1 MSKINTNMA
10 AVTTLYHLTNKEG
23 SMNKALERISSGLRL
38 NHAVDDAAGASIVN
52 RMTSQIKGLEA
63 AIRNAADA
71 ISLTQTAEGSLEEVT
86 QILHRMRELS
96 VQAANGVYTG
106 QDRQA
111 INNEIVA
118 MQNELQRIAES
129 STFNGV
135 KMLNGDFQDTT
146 FQVGFQ
152 PNDTATLSIEDV
164 RPSGLGE
171 YILSTSNIDASTV
184 ATQSASVA
192 NKVTTAIT
200 AAEAP
205 SSTFPSIDNSPVT
218 GVLSNQLQA
227 FVTANTAGLTNGGWS
242 VAGTD
247 ASALSIDSSGVVT
260 VTGGSDF
267 ETKASYSF
275 DVVFT
280 TDTGATFE
288 EAVTLSITDLAEEVA
303 TIATPTVPAS
313 VKANDTF
320 TVSIGGTAV
329 TATIAADD
337 AAFTITKLQTAL
349 NAQIT
354 TLNTATPGTIDGT
367 FSVAS
372 NGTDLEFVFETE
384 GDIVNTSGNAGEV
397 SAISYNQA
405 VYNTGA
411 AASQTTVG
419 AVGTPEVQTIAG
431 PTLPA
436 AFAVGDI
443 VTVSV
448 EGIDVSHTVT
458 AAGAL
463 TVTQLATAL
472 NTANAAL
479 VPPAGWTFS
488 ATNGGADLTL
498 TQNTGAVVTANVS
511 QVKIDLAD
519 ADLAGQ
525 VAPAYTDGVAVA
537 LTTATNADRAGS
549 TVTSNLTT
557 LSVGESTQVIINPLN
572 IASPETTGVLSNAF
586 KTFVATNPAPPS
598 QANGGFSLSGADA
611 AKFDISQTGIITS
624 KAALDF
630 DTPGSAASSNL
641 YDLSV
646 TYTDGTSTLSET
658 IGLNIT
664 DDQNDAGYVSAAA
677 QPFLG
682 TSKSAVGSLIS
693 EVEDLTIYG
702 NVGTKVI
709 DINGGSSARDVV
721 TAVNA
726 VQGETGVYANAQT
739 RLNITFPDQAEALS
753 DTVSFK
759 LFGKNALEQVISGNV
774 DLGVVN
780 GRDASLRN
788 LADAVNSASGA
799 TGITAKVSTNGA
811 TLSLVSN
818 EGYDIVIEG
827 YAMSASTLDMNVSAA
842 NQDLESIGIQQAMQE
857 GSANKNSMRVSGV
870 VEFHSPYIFSVSTD
884 AVGNDGGG
892 LFQQIPGAAKLSSV
906 ADLNVLT
913 VANAQRM
920 LTAVDGALVRVDL
933 ERSDLGATMS
943 RMEHTIA
950 NLSNINLNTKAA
962 RSRIQDADI
971 AAETV
976 ELNRT
981 QVLSQA
987 AQAMLA
993 QANRTSQS
1001 ILSLLQG

>member
-171 YILSTSNIDASTV
+171 YILTTSNIDASTV
-184 ATQSASVA
+184 ASKSSIGTNYSTTLTATEGLAATFSATS
-192 NKVTTAIT
+192 
-200 AAEAP
+200 
-205 SSTFPSIDNSPVT
+205 
-218 GVLSNQLQA
+218 VLSNQLQT
-227 FVTANTAGLTNGGWS
+227 FVNANTAGSTNGGWS
-242 VAGTD
+242 VGGTD
-247 ASALSIDSSGVVT
+247 AGLVSISSTGTVTFSSGI
-260 VTGGSDF
+260 DY
-267 ETKASYSF
+267 ETKSSLSF

-280 TDTGATFE
+280 TASGDRFTDAVTINVTDDTATEAAQVEELALTFTPGGAAIAAGDTFVVTRGSETVTYTADATDVNGNANSIAAKVVAAINAANAAGTASFTAVQKTTGGASDHIIVITDDAPGAT
-288 EAVTLSITDLAEEVA
+288 VA
-303 TIATPTVPAS
+303 NAS
-313 VKANDTF
+313 F
-320 TVSIGGTAV
+320 
-329 TATIAADD
+329 TATIA
-337 AAFTITKLQTAL
+337 
-349 NAQIT
+349 
-354 TLNTATPGTIDGT
+354 
-367 FSVAS
+367 SVAS
-372 NGTDLEFVFETE
+372 MTGTQS
-384 GDIVNTSGNAGEV
+384 I
-397 SAISYNQA
+397 
-405 VYNTGA
+405 
-411 AASQTTVG
+411 TT
-419 AVGTPEVQTIAG
+419 
-431 PTLPA
+431 
-436 AFAVGDI
+436 
-443 VTVSV
+443 
-448 EGIDVSHTVT
+448 
-458 AAGAL
+458 AGAD
-463 TVTQLATAL
+463 TSATSTISNADRSAS
-472 NTANAAL
+472 TANA
-479 VPPAGWTFS
+479 
-488 ATNGGADLTL
+488 LT
-498 TQNTGAVVTANVS
+498 S
-511 QVKIDLAD
+511 I
-519 ADLAGQ
+519 
-525 VAPAYTDGVAVA
+525 
-537 LTTATNADRAGS
+537 
-549 TVTSNLTT
+549 
-557 LSVGESTQVIINPLN
+557 LSVEESTQVIIYPLN
-572 IASPETTGVLSNAF
+572 IASPETTGVLSDTF
-586 KTFVATNPAPPS
+586 KAFVAANPAPAS

-611 AKFDISQTGIITS
+611 AKFEISQTGVIKS
-624 KAALDF
+624 KAAIDF
-630 DTPGSAASSNL
+630 DNPGSAASSNK

-646 TYTDGTSTLSET
+646 TYTNGTSSLNEV
-658 IGLNIT
+658 IELNIT
-664 DDQNDAGYVSAAA
+664 NDANDANYVSAAA

-682 TSKSAVGSLIS
+682 TSKSAVASRIS
-693 EVEDLTIYG
+693 EVEDLTIFG

-721 TAVNA
+721 TAVNS

-739 RLNITFPDQAEALS
+739 RFNITFPDQAEALS

-759 LFGKNALEQVISGNV
+759 LFGKNGLEQVISGNV

-799 TGITAKVSTNGA
+799 TGVSAKVSTNGA
-811 TLSLVSN
+811 VLTLISN

-827 YAMSASTLDMNVSAA
+827 YAMSASTIDMNVSAA
-842 NQDLESIGIQQAMQE
+842 DREFNSIGIKQAMRE
-857 GSANKNSMRVSGV
+857 GSANNNSMRISGV
-870 VEFHSPYIFSVSTD
+870 VEFHSPYIFSVSTN
-884 AVGNDGGG
+884 ATGNDGGG
-892 LFQQIPGAAKLSSV
+892 LFQQIPGAATLSSV

-913 VANAQRM
+913 VENAKRM